1 MAVIV
6 KATPEAITHHK
17 VDDEIG
23 FDGFVE
29 IVTFQNFGKDI
40 IIDDLIDVF
49 IPETNTRYALILT

>member
-6 KATPEAITHHK
+6 KATPEKITHNI
-17 VDDEIG
+17 VSNEIG

-40 IIDDLIDVF
+40 IIDDLVDVF
-49 IPETNTRYALILT
+49 VPETNTRYALIIT